1 MVSSFYKLGI
11 QKRGPEIQFLVSY
24 VHAGIFL
31 VIKCTVFI
39 NILWRKKCCKYWLI
53 IQVTYR
59 RMKDALIQ
67 LSKGVQKGPASDLI
81 PVLFGERQP
90 TVTKKNVT
98 FTLFNSNL
106 DHSQVRK
113 FNLLYFS
120 YTIKGLLFRL
130 FFFLL
135 LLNYNEYLF
144 LLFAIFYL

>member
-130 FFFLL
+130 FFFIITKL
-135 LLNYNEYLF
+135 
-144 LLFAIFYL
+144 

>member
-31 VIKCTVFI
+31 VIKCTVFV

-130 FFFLL
+130 FF
-135 LLNYNEYLF
+135 YY
-144 LLFAIFYL
+144 YY

>member
-1 MVSSFYKLGI
+1 M
-11 QKRGPEIQFLVSY
+11 
-24 VHAGIFL
+24 
-31 VIKCTVFI
+31 
-39 NILWRKKCCKYWLI
+39 
-53 IQVTYR
+53 QVTYR

-120 YTIKGLLFRL
+120 YTIRVCYSDSFFL
-130 FFFLL
+130 FFYFL

>member
-31 VIKCTVFI
+31 VIKCTVFV

-130 FFFLL
+130 FYLLL

>member
-1 MVSSFYKLGI
+1 MVSSLYKLRI
-11 QKRGPEIQFLVSY
+11 QKRGPGIQFLVSY

-31 VIKCTVFI
+31 IIKCTVFI
-39 NILWRKKCCKYWLI
+39 NIHWRKKCCKYWLI

-106 DHSQVRK
+106 DHSQVHK

-120 YTIKGLLFRL
+120 YTIKGCYSDS
-130 FFFLL
+130 FFIFYFLL
-135 LLNYNEYLF
+135 LN
-144 LLFAIFYL
+144 